1 VSHRN
6 NFCVGLTY
14 SALKSINARPEPGD
28 TARNPYSGT
37 KKMIKQD
44 KTAQYAKNIV
54 EDVIYQLGEMPD
66 IFKRNRAENKRGL
79 EIDNCL
85 RLSLSCIKMMSI
97 HLRYY
102 HDANAARDALGKAL
116 WAARQA
122 ADAFEHYDSL
132 NEIGASP
139 VHSTEFPNGI
149 AAAWLSGDWVLAER
163 LGIMALHKDLYTSSG
178 EGRHGSTPDL
188 YARIYA
194 ALATD
199 NKALFEECRG
209 LHDDEREMKKNWLDG
224 EQLVNKN
231 TDDSYAKY
239 FYIYPALMQSIFEQ
253 DSLNFMKLL
262 AVADKLFAQRAKDKS
277 LSDFPSTDGPPGF
290 NPLMIDYKATALA
303 QLALHRGMAI
313 DFETSALPIN
323 TIHAWIP

>member
-1 VSHRN
+1 
-6 NFCVGLTY
+6 
-14 SALKSINARPEPGD
+14 
-28 TARNPYSGT
+28 
-37 KKMIKQD
+37 MIKPD

-54 EDVIYQLGEMPD
+54 EDVIYQLDRIPHVL
-66 IFKRNRAENKRGL
+66 KRNRAENERGL
-79 EIDNCL
+79 EIDNNL
-85 RLSLSCIKMMSI
+85 RLSLSCIEMMSI
-97 HLRYY
+97 HLRYH
-102 HDANAARDALGKAL
+102 HDVNAAHDALGKAHVSSL
-116 WAARQA
+116 QA
-122 ADAFEHYDSL
+122 ADAFDHYDSL

-163 LGIMALHKDLYTSSG
+163 LGVMALHKDLYTSSG

-209 LHDDEREMKKNWLDG
+209 WYDDEREMKKNWLDG
-224 EQLVNKN
+224 ERLAKKN

-239 FYIYPALMQSIFEQ
+239 FYIYPELMQSIFEQ

-277 LSDFPSTDGPPGF
+277 LSDFPSADGPPGF

-303 QLALHRGMAI
+303 QLAIHRGMVVH
-313 DFETSALPIN
+313 FESAALPVN
-323 TIHAWIP
+323 TIHAWAP